1 MSISFDDIKQLIENV
16 PESATLR
23 IASNGESFYFARR
36 GIETTVSPDGDVV
49 QLQGK
54 VGSTADTMRP
64 GAVVVRT
71 GRIDFMQ
78 LVIS

>member
-1 MSISFDDIKQLIENV
+1 MSISFDDIQQLIENV

-36 GIETTVSPDGDVV
+36 GIEMTTSSDGDVV

-54 VGSTADTMRP
+54 VGSTSDSMRP
-64 GAVVVRT
+64 GAVVVRAS
-71 GRIDFMQ
+71 RVDFMQ
-78 LVIS
+78 LVI